1 MTDASPSPMI
11 RLPAVITWLE
21 RLDAVYAENKD
32 WLTELDA
39 AIGDADHG
47 INMARGF
54 AAVHQALEAEPPTE
68 IGAALKLVAMTLLRT
83 VGGASGPL
91 YGTFFIKASVASAG
105 IAELDPAALERVFRD
120 GAAGIAQRGKAVVG
134 DKTMIDAWD
143 PAIQALART
152 RADGGSTAQMLAAA
166 ARAAEAGRD
175 ATLPLI
181 ARKGRAS
188 YLGERSRDHMDPGA
202 ASTTLMLQAARDL
215 LTPDTE
221 SA

>member
-1 MTDASPSPMI
+1 MAEASPSPVVQ
-11 RLPAVITWLE
+11 LPAVVAWLE

-32 WLTELDA
+32 WLTDLDA

-54 AAVHQALEAEPPTE
+54 AAVHRALDAEPPTE
-68 IGAALKLVAMTLLRT
+68 IGAALKLVAMTLLKT

-91 YGTFFIKASVASAG
+91 YGTFFLKASVASPGSAG
-105 IAELDPAALERVFRD
+105 LDPAALECLFRD

-134 DKTMIDAWD
+134 DKTMIDAWE
-143 PAIQALART
+143 PAIQALAQA
-152 RADGGSTAQMLAAA
+152 RADGGSIGQMLAAA
-166 ARAAEAGRD
+166 AQAAEAGRD
-175 ATLPLI
+175 ATVPLV

-188 YLGERSRDHMDPGA
+188 YLGERSRNHMDPGA

-215 LTPDTE
+215 LTPGAQD
-221 SA
+221 A